1 MKELAQSIKVNE
13 LVQSIKDFYK
23 QNSNFPKLNIVTT
36 GGGTYLVQSL
46 FEEPGASS
54 VVNNIEI
61 PYSQKAFQYSCDTI
75 IKQELKLSSFK
86 SDKFQPCTKYCS
98 MNAAFRLAYAQ
109 FLKDYNSEEKKHN
122 LCIGIACSLN
132 NKVNAT
138 EQREGRVN
146 TAHICIISND
156 QNTGYG
162 IDFNTIELNSSDTR
176 LAQDKY
182 IARIVLAHIKNIL
195 DSSKNTPG
203 SYRYS
208 FISGHDNMPIYE
220 TLMRLFNGGI
230 TTIYSGTFNP
240 FHKAHKYIADYK
252 VADSLDVYRST
263 DTILE
268 IPYFSVGKNEQ
279 EKISP
284 SVSGYNVIR
293 TSAMYFIDKIKII
306 KAMLS
311 VTTNKL
317 YLKMGS
323 DTLNRISNEDLQT
336 LTNEYVD
343 NIIVFMRD
351 GLKMSAIAEKIDSC
365 KCYSIFV
372 MPDELKT
379 ISSTKIRESEP
390 IEKFNQFYMDPFETF
405 EKMGGK
411 VTPNDY
417 IMPCNT
423 TEKDI

>member
-1 MKELAQSIKVNE
+1 MKEL
-13 LVQSIKDFYK
+13 VQYIKDFYK
-23 QNSNFPKLNIVTT
+23 QNSNFPKLNIATT

-61 PYSQKAFQYSCDTI
+61 PYSQKAFQDSCDTI
-75 IKQELKLSSFK
+75 IKQEIKKFSGK

-109 FLKDYNSEEKKHN
+109 FLKDYNSEEQNQN

-132 NKVNAT
+132 NKVDAAT
-138 EQREGRVN
+138 QREGRVN
-146 TAHICIISND
+146 TAHVCIISND

-162 IDFNTIELNSSDTR
+162 IVFDTIELNSSDTR
-176 LAQDKY
+176 LDQDKY

-195 DSSKNTPG
+195 DSSRNTPA

-220 TLMRLFNGGI
+220 TLLRLFYGDI

-252 VADSLDVYRST
+252 VVNDFDVNT
-263 DTILE
+263 TTTLE

-306 KAMLS
+306 KAILS
-311 VTTNKL
+311 ITTNKL

-343 NIIVFMRD
+343 NIIVFMRE
-351 GLKMSAIAEKIDSC
+351 GLKMSAIAEKIDNC
-365 KCYSIFV
+365 KNYSIFV
-372 MPDELKT
+372 MPEDLKT

-390 IEKFNQFYMDPFETF
+390 LPEFNQFYISPFETF

-423 TEKDI
+423 TEKDK

>member
-1 MKELAQSIKVNE
+1 MKE
-13 LVQSIKDFYK
+13 LVQSIKDFYT
-23 QNSNFPKLNIVTT
+23 QNSNFPKLNIATT

-61 PYSQKAFQYSCDTI
+61 PYSQKAFQDSCDAI
-75 IKQELKLSSFK
+75 IKQELRLASFK
-86 SDKFQPCTKYCS
+86 PDKFQPCTKYCS

-109 FLKDYNSEEKKHN
+109 FLKDYNSEEQNQN

-132 NKVNAT
+132 NKADAST
-138 EQREGRVN
+138 QREGRVN
-146 TAHICIISND
+146 VAHVCIISND

-162 IDFNTIELNSSDTR
+162 IEFDTIELDSNDTR
-176 LAQDKY
+176 LSQDKH
-182 IARIVLAHIKNIL
+182 IARTILERIKNIL
-195 DSSKNTPG
+195 DSSRNTPG

-208 FISGHDNMPIYE
+208 FISGNANMTIYE
-220 TLMRLFNGGI
+220 TLMRLFTGDI

-252 VADSLDVYRST
+252 VVDSSDVNAT

-268 IPYFSVGKNEQ
+268 IPYASVGKNEQ
-279 EKISP
+279 EQISS
-284 SVSGYNVIR
+284 SVNGYSVIR

-306 KAMLS
+306 KAILS

-343 NIIVFMRD
+343 NIMVFMRD
-351 GLKMSAIAEKIDSC
+351 GLKMSTITEKIDNC
-365 KCYSIFV
+365 KCYSIFM

-379 ISSTKIRESEP
+379 ISSTKIRESKP
-390 IEKFNQFYMDPFETF
+390 IEIFKDIFIDDF
-405 EKMGGK
+405 EKMGGM
-411 VTPNDY
+411 VDPN
-417 IMPCNT
+417 IVLFNT
-423 TEKDI
+423 

>member
-1 MKELAQSIKVNE
+1 MKEL
-13 LVQSIKDFYK
+13 VQYIKDFYK
-23 QNSNFPKLNIVTT
+23 QNSNFPKLNIATT
-36 GGGTYLVQSL
+36 GGGTYLVQSI

-61 PYSQKAFQYSCDTI
+61 PYSQKAFQDSCDVI
-75 IKQELKLSSFK
+75 IKQELKKASFK
-86 SDKFQPCTKYCS
+86 PDKFQPCTKYCS

-109 FLKDYNSEEKKHN
+109 FLKDYNSEEQNQN

-132 NKVNAT
+132 NKVNAI

-146 TAHICIISND
+146 TAHVCIISND

-162 IDFNTIELNSSDTR
+162 IDFDTIELDSNDTR
-176 LAQDKY
+176 LTQDEH
-182 IARIVLAHIKNIL
+182 IARTVLERIRNIL
-195 DSSKNTPG
+195 DSSRNTPAN
-203 SYRYS
+203 YRYS

-220 TLMRLFNGGI
+220 TLMRLFNGDI

-252 VADSLDVYRST
+252 VVDIFDVYT
-263 DTILE
+263 TGTILE

-284 SVSGYNVIR
+284 TVSGYNVIR

-311 VTTNKL
+311 ITTNKL

-343 NIIVFMRD
+343 NIIVFMRE
-351 GLKMSAIAEKIDSC
+351 GLKMSAIAEKIDNC

-390 IEKFNQFYMDPFETF
+390 LPRFNQFYISPF
-405 EKMGGK
+405 EKMGGSII
-411 VTPNDY
+411 PDDY
-417 IMPCNT
+417 RVPCNT

>member
-23 QNSNFPKLNIVTT
+23 QNSNFPKLNIATT

-61 PYSQKAFQYSCDTI
+61 PYSQKAFQDSCDTI
-75 IKQELKLSSFK
+75 IKQELRLASFK
-86 SDKFQPCTKYCS
+86 QDKFQPCTKYCS

-138 EQREGRVN
+138 TQREGRVN
-146 TAHICIISND
+146 TAYVCIISND

-162 IDFNTIELNSSDTR
+162 IVFDTIKLNSNDTR

-220 TLMRLFNGGI
+220 TLMRLFNGDI

-252 VADSLDVYRST
+252 VADSLDVYT
-263 DTILE
+263 TGTILE

-279 EKISP
+279 ERISP

-293 TSAMYFIDKIKII
+293 TSAMYFIDKIKNI

-343 NIIVFMRD
+343 NIIVFMRE
-351 GLKMSAIAEKIDSC
+351 GLKMSAIAEKIDNC

-379 ISSTKIRESEP
+379 ISSTEIRNSEP
-390 IEKFNQFYMDPFETF
+390 IEKFNQFYISPFE
-405 EKMGGK
+405 EMGGK

-417 IMPCNT
+417 QVPCNT
-423 TEKDI
+423 TEKDK

>member
-1 MKELAQSIKVNE
+1 MKE

-23 QNSNFPKLNIVTT
+23 QNSNFPKLNIATT

-61 PYSQKAFQYSCDTI
+61 PYSQKAFQDSCDTI
-75 IKQELKLSSFK
+75 IKQEIKKFSGK
-86 SDKFQPCTKYCS
+86 PDKFQPCTKYCS

-109 FLKDYNSEEKKHN
+109 FLKDYNSEEQNQN

-162 IDFNTIELNSSDTR
+162 IDFNTIELDSNDTR

-220 TLMRLFNGGI
+220 TLLRLFYGDI

-252 VADSLDVYRST
+252 AVNDFDVNT
-263 DTILE
+263 TTTLE

-284 SVSGYNVIR
+284 TVSGYNVVR

-306 KAMLS
+306 KAILS
-311 VTTNKL
+311 ITTNKL

-323 DTLNRISNEDLQT
+323 DTLNRISNEDLQI

-343 NIIVFMRD
+343 NILVFMRE
-351 GLKMSAIAEKIDSC
+351 GLKLSAIAEKIDNC
-365 KCYSIFV
+365 KNYSIFV
-372 MPDELKT
+372 MPEDLKT

-390 IEKFNQFYMDPFETF
+390 IERFYISPF
-405 EKMGGK
+405 EKMGGSII
-411 VTPNDY
+411 PDDY
-417 IMPCNT
+417 SVPCNT